1 MNKLL
6 LLSALFIFSCDDDT
20 DCFTV
25 IDKTLSGSEYVLVGD
40 FDTSNSDEDG
50 PLNGYADVNLT
61 VTEEV
66 YNAYDIGDK
75 YCYD

>member
-20 DCFTV
+20 ACFTV
-25 IDKTLSGSEYVLVGD
+25 IDKPPSGSEYVLVGD